1 MSIQYNEKSFFS
13 YEISQSSQKLG
24 QFTKNIYK
32 ITFSNH
38 KRQSWLVFGNFPVRI
53 FKTTSEFFMTF
64 VLKTAFIPKFLAI
77 ITRDCP
83 HKSLQWLDQIDW
95 TWIINIQDLFSSF
108 SMPGSLQILISSF
121 LVFSSFW
128 LHDFLYFKFP
138 FCLSCLPH

>member
-1 MSIQYNEKSFFS
+1 MKKSFFS

-24 QFTKNIYK
+24 QFTRNIYW

-38 KRQSWLVFGNFPVRI
+38 KRRSWLLFRNFLVGI
-53 FKTTSEFFMTF
+53 FKTSSEFFMNFIVKTTF
-64 VLKTAFIPKFLAI
+64 IWKILAI
-77 ITRDCP
+77 ITRNCP

-128 LHDFLYFKFP
+128 LRDFLYFKFP
-138 FCLSCLPH
+138 FCLSCRVR